1 MKQARAYSSALDQR
15 DEQERVAQ
23 QARMRS
29 QTIQSM
35 QTKKYELDE
44 RKLGVSQPKTQ
55 YVSALPILN
64 TVDSVV
70 NPALKQNTPVTQGLR
85 QTVQQYAPAPTLANM
100 GVNNWLNQNNPVV
113 NSVQTAMPNAS
124 LVQQATNNFQQWNK
138 QYEQDEDRYIDAAD
152 RVSSLVAWG
161 APPDEEANRQLAE
174 SETKLNQTK
183 EQQDAMLRQTLTMLG
198 PGAEEIIK
206 AAYKDATDRPGAGY
220 NAQYTQEERERRAQN
235 QKRAQELKKL
245 IGADL
250 YAKLYNYV
258 YEQDT
263 AAKAAKK
270 QREEAEAAAR
280 RRHELEAKY
289 YTLSSVSA
297 SKDFEE
303 KSQYHSTAKDSQ
315 PSLMTRLIDN
325 AVDGGTSDWDDPLYE
340 AVNGNEE
347 ARAYMLTKA
356 TTRYGAEG
364 NALGGLYGNV
374 AEGKQEVK
382 QMTEEEV
389 GVFNY
394 LYATEG
400 KEVAHEYY
408 DLLQELELNPRQ
420 RAEEEE
426 TFRQWAND
434 GWGGAIGSSIF
445 SVATSPLKV
454 LSAAGQFAD
463 YITTG
468 KIDENAPYNSF
479 AYVPNTIRSTV
490 AQKAEEKWGPVAS
503 FAYQTGMSMADFLYN
518 SALTGAWAGEAA
530 LGEGAFKLASNMSL
544 AIMGSG
550 AAADATIEAKERGLT
565 DKQAFVLGTV
575 AGAAEILTE
584 KFSIESLLTGKWE
597 DSAIKFILKNA
608 FVEGSEEVGSDVINM
623 VADVLVAK
631 DKSQWKQ
638 SIQAYRNSG
647 LSEEEAFRR
656 AMMDQALEMGLDYLG
671 GSISGG
677 VMAGIKAGMHA
688 WGNRG
693 YWQAQQAPRKTG
705 STDTNQSGFQTNTQ
719 VQTPQAVQQNQAE
732 QAQANPFEI
741 KRTPQVQE
749 TKAERVQLS
758 ERAQQ
763 LAQRMAALGEDGET
777 AVELARDMEGYF
789 WGDVT
794 DEATVQRLVNNP
806 AAESVMEWL
815 LDQGERP
822 GQTAAENV
830 QSKQNNQSQQA
841 QEEQLN
847 EPIRSAMEQLD
858 RQQRAANARNET
870 ERTGILAGA
879 KTGQIEQAQRLGELV
894 GREVAFFSEGKD
906 ASGGMRNGYY
916 NQQDGRIYVN
926 AQSQNPTAQIISHE
940 LTHSIEDNG
949 YYTQLQQ
956 TVLKKLVEDGG
967 NLDTLRAEKQALYER
982 HGVKDV
988 DVDAE
993 IVAEYVE
1000 KNLLTDEE
1008 SIRRLVQENRT
1019 LGQRIMEFIDKLL
1032 AKLGNK
1038 KAQEREFLSKARR
1051 YYADALAESQAS
1063 GTFGQQ
1069 ERVRSMEKLREQ
1081 MASGELTEEEAWQV
1095 FNEIYDAEADLQN
1108 GLRGNQYSYSP
1119 ESTDV
1124 DVETSRKKQQFE
1136 IIQNSNAAE
1145 DDYHTW
1151 IRDASEIKT
1160 LSETLTDPEWAEY
1173 SEYDPDY
1180 TRQMAEDAIESGKI
1194 KVYSSYQIG
1203 DGTFVTPSRMEA
1215 ESYSGNG
1222 RVYAKTVNVDDV
1234 AWIDPTQGQYAP
1246 VENIQYSISETDD
1259 GRAVAVVDDDI
1270 LADIDVTTWDKTKKV
1285 QAKAAAKKAL
1295 LEFRDGVLVNDVVNK
1310 VNKTSRN
1317 EFTGSES
1324 TEWLYRKNK
1333 EVFADKMRT
1342 ADIADDVIKAATS
1355 WKRDGKLTHPRTD
1368 NFVDFVHGNVLVQAG
1383 NNQYNAKVVLG
1394 ITDQGKY
1401 VFYDVTDMKPTS
1413 FQTRTEP
1420 STAAASISTASA
1432 IKEDSA
1438 IDNIAEEAEFGKG
1451 KSSISEEENLS
1462 DLDRAQM
1469 AALES
1474 LKEDAQRAETEKLRQ
1489 ALPVKAR
1496 QYLSRA
1502 ERVLLANVQNALGV
1516 DKFSDKAGLM
1526 GTIQE
1531 ISNEYLKHGKL
1542 TQERADALFE
1552 KAYKQGVVT
1561 EKEFYQRYKG
1571 IKDKLRTTAITLDEG
1586 YRSSIPDYR
1595 DFRQSAFGRL
1605 RLVNEGGMSV
1615 DSLYQELQ
1623 QQAPELFP
1631 DSITNPA
1638 DQLVQM
1644 FEVSKSIQISE
1655 RTISESMGK
1664 DADEYKRWAKNDFE
1678 SAVSDLASNLRSVS
1692 RYAQEQAS
1700 KTQKMTAP
1708 TTPEEAMKAYGEL
1721 KQARWT
1727 AEKAKAKNLLT
1738 DRDRMQVGRLLKGEI
1753 ELGDLEAGKDN
1764 VQGIRAVYEASKEYD
1779 GLVKQLNQYKRQ
1791 QRAKLQEKAQGYLKD
1806 ALLWKDKLAGILYS
1820 REIMER
1826 NIRDIAPD
1834 KATADAVIR
1843 EYFTPV
1849 HNAEAKS
1856 NRFQDAYRDRVREM
1870 DLSRKVQKG
1879 NKVSE
1884 AYAVQLLGEAE
1895 DNIRMIEKSKGRI
1908 QKRDGETA
1916 GAWRGIIETL
1926 RAENPNLD
1934 WTKVEG
1940 AVKEFRTIYDELF
1953 RQINEVRVR
1962 NGYEPINYRSGYF
1975 PHFQAQSDSILEQ
1988 MGRAIGIDSQVE
2000 TLPTSIN
2007 GITGEFKPG
2016 IAWFKFGQQRTGY
2029 QTAYDAVEG
2038 FDKYIKSAADVIHH
2052 TDNIQNLRAFAT
2064 EIRYMTGDEGM
2075 RKQMDAIRADQTL
2088 TEEEKRAKLEDLYK
2102 NGKFTLSNYV
2112 NELEEYTNNLANK
2125 KSKLDR
2131 GMEAMIGRRAYTIMK
2146 NFESRVGAN
2155 MVAGNLASAFTNFIP
2170 LTQAGAQ
2177 IDKASLLRGMWDT
2190 LKAYKRNDGFVDQ
2203 STFLTNRR
2211 GSDPIVQT
2219 WLSKA
2224 SKVMGT
2230 PMEYIDNFTADS
2242 IVRARFRQNMR
2253 RGMSETLAMEEADS
2267 FAALV
2272 MADRSKGAQP
2282 TLFNATNPMVKAFTQ
2297 FQLEVN
2303 NQFSEVFKD
2312 LPRAYK
2318 DKGLAALAAAL
2329 LQYFFGAY
2337 LYNEV
2342 YEKIVGRRPALDP
2355 LGILNDTVGD
2365 LTGYELPNLVTM
2377 AGNTIQG
2384 KKTSFE
2390 TEKVGFGEAGKNLTQ
2405 NVLGELPFSS
2415 GLTLLGVDLD
2425 GGRIPASSAIPD
2437 LTALWDAATTE
2448 DWSGKKRWDE
2458 TKKELNKLAY
2468 VIPPFGGN
2476 QIGKGVKTVKQLT
2489 KGGKYTVDADGNDVL
2504 QYPIDNTPGNWV
2516 RGMLFGPSSLPES
2529 QAYYNGDQ
2537 KALTGEQTAVVK
2549 ELTGQGVDQKVVYDL
2564 YQELRK
2570 IGKEKKGAEAGNAK
2584 RDAINALDLT
2594 DAQKLQVFAA
2604 TMLDNKSEKYEETLG
2619 QYQAMMDAGLNWD
2632 EITQANNMYASL
2644 NADDDRKASEKA
2656 RELEL
2661 WIDDQDWTPEQEA
2674 AVKEK
2679 FKFWTMRQAG
2689 AAEGNDKYDYMQERL
2704 AGGTPP
2710 ETVLMALSEKQQEN
2724 YSKHLN
2730 QAKVS
2735 AEVYLDALNFAS
2747 KAKTDEDGQTKKEK
2761 VVAYIDG
2768 LKLTR
2773 KQKRALYLCFYS
2785 KKDDTFK

>member
-15 DEQERVAQ
+15 DEQERLAQ
-23 QARMRS
+23 QARMRN

-44 RKLGVSQPKTQ
+44 RKLGVSPPKTQ
-55 YVSALPILN
+55 YVSALPILD

-70 NPALKQNTPVTQGLR
+70 NPALKQNTPVAQGLR
-85 QTVQQYAPAPTLANM
+85 KTVQQYAPAPTLANM
-100 GVNNWLNQNNPVV
+100 GVNSNRLNQSNPLY
-113 NSVQTAMPNAS
+113 SRYQSAAPNAS

-138 QYEQDEDRYIDAAD
+138 QYKQDEDQYIDAVD
-152 RVSSLVAWG
+152 RVASLAGWG
-161 APPDEEANRQLAE
+161 APPDEEANRQLEE
-174 SETKLNQTK
+174 SEAKLNQTK
-183 EQQDAMLRQTLTMLG
+183 EQKDSMLRQTLAMLG
-198 PGAEEIIK
+198 PGAEDILI
-206 AAYKDATDRPGAGY
+206 AAIQDAKDQPAAGY
-220 NAQYTQEERERRAQN
+220 KVQHTQEETERRAQN
-235 QKRAQELKKL
+235 QKRAQELRNL

-250 YAKLYNYV
+250 YGKLYNYV
-258 YEQDT
+258 HEQDD

-280 RRHELEAKY
+280 RRHRLEAKY

-297 SKDFEE
+297 SKDFKE

-325 AVDGGTSDWDDPLYE
+325 EVYGGTSDWDDPLYE

-347 ARAYMLTKA
+347 ARAYLWTKA
-356 TTRYGAEG
+356 SNSYGAEG
-364 NALGGLYGNV
+364 GALGSLYGSV

-382 QMTEEEV
+382 QMTEEQV

-394 LYATEG
+394 LYATQG

-408 DLLQELELNPRQ
+408 ELLQELELNPKQ
-420 RAEEEE
+420 RAEEQAYWQQEAE
-426 TFRQWAND
+426 KHPA
-434 GWGGAIGSSIF
+434 GSSVF
-445 SVATSPLKV
+445 SVVTSPLKV

-463 YITTG
+463 YIGSG
-468 KIDENAPYNSF
+468 KIDENAGYNSF
-479 AYVPNTIRSTV
+479 ARIPSTIRDTV
-490 AQKAEEKWGPVAS
+490 SQKAEEKWGPAGS
-503 FAYQTGMSMADFLYN
+503 FLYQTGMSMADFLYN
-518 SALTGAWAGEAA
+518 SAITGAWAGEAA
-530 LGEGAFKLASNMSL
+530 LGKEAFKLASNMSL

-584 KFSIESLLTGKWE
+584 KVSIESLLTGKWE
-597 DSAIKFILKNA
+597 ESAIKFVLKNSL
-608 FVEGSEEVGSDVINM
+608 VEGSEEVGSNVINTI
-623 VADVLVAK
+623 ADILVSK
-631 DKSQWKQ
+631 DKSQWRQ

-647 LSEEEAFRR
+647 LSEAEAFRR
-656 AMMDQALEMGLDYLG
+656 AMMDKAMEMGLDYLG
-671 GSISGG
+671 GALSGG
-677 VMAGIKAGMHA
+677 VMAGMQA

-693 YWQAQQAPRKTG
+693 YWQAQQAPRQTD

-719 VQTPQAVQQNQAE
+719 AQIPQEFQQPNANQGA
-732 QAQANPFEI
+732 ANPFEI
-741 KRTPQVQE
+741 KRTQRVQE

-777 AVELARDMEGYF
+777 AVELARDIEGYF

-794 DEATVQRLVNNP
+794 DEATVQRLANNP
-806 AAESVMEWL
+806 AAV
-815 LDQGERP
+815 
-822 GQTAAENV
+822 TV
-830 QSKQNNQSQQA
+830 
-841 QEEQLN
+841 
-847 EPIRSAMEQLD
+847 MEQLMDQGIRPNMETQTEEGQQTAQDQDQPDRLNGPILDTLQELD
-858 RQQRAANARNET
+858 RQKRAANARNET

-879 KTGQIEQAQRLGELV
+879 ATEQIEQAQRIGELV
-894 GREVAFFSEGKD
+894 GREVAFFAEEKD
-906 ASGGMRNGYY
+906 ASGGLKNGYF
-916 NQQDGRIYVN
+916 NQKDGRIYVN
-926 AQSQNPTAQIISHE
+926 INSQNPIAQIVSHE
-940 LTHSIEDNG
+940 LTHSVEGNNFYDH
-949 YYTQLQQ
+949 LRQ
-956 TVLKKLVEDGG
+956 TVLQKIKADGV
-967 NLDTLRAEKQALYER
+967 NLDTMRAEKQALYDR
-982 HGVKDV
+982 HGVTDV

-1051 YYADALAESQAS
+1051 YYADALAESQVSEAA
-1063 GTFGQQ
+1063 GQQ
-1069 ERVRSMEKLREQ
+1069 ERVRSMERLQEQ

-1095 FNEIYDAEADLQN
+1095 FNEVYDAELDLQN
-1108 GLRGNQYSYSP
+1108 GLRGNQYSIETTPDGEKYVRADRQVIFGNDP
-1119 ESTDV
+1119 EAWGEQVENYINGKIRKGQDV
-1124 DVETSRKKQQFE
+1124 QLTT
-1136 IIQNSNAAE
+1136 E
-1145 DDYHTW
+1145 DGD
-1151 IRDASEIKT
+1151 
-1160 LSETLTDPEWAEY
+1160 TLTLTADTAGKAKFRYNPDGGRMSDAQYETKLNAETHIDELAAV
-1173 SEYDPDY
+1173 S
-1180 TRQMAEDAIESGKI
+1180 TRGNTKQDKDGRHGDFAKHGWNYRTAYFQDF
-1194 KVYSSYQIG
+1194 
-1203 DGTFVTPSRMEA
+1203 DGTRYRMQISVAQGEN
-1215 ESYSGNG
+1215 GNV
-1222 RVYAKTVNVDDV
+1222 VYNVGG
-1234 AWIDPTQGQYAP
+1234 I
-1246 VENIQYSISETDD
+1246 
-1259 GRAVAVVDDDI
+1259 R
-1270 LADIDVTTWDKTKKV
+1270 
-1285 QAKAAAKKAL
+1285 
-1295 LEFRDGVLVNDVVNK
+1295 
-1310 VNKTSRN
+1310 
-1317 EFTGSES
+1317 
-1324 TEWLYRKNK
+1324 
-1333 EVFADKMRT
+1333 
-1342 ADIADDVIKAATS
+1342 
-1355 WKRDGKLTHPRTD
+1355 KRDTSTNPGPSAKRGAQDGDVSTT
-1368 NFVDFVHGNVLVQAG
+1368 NSIAG
-1383 NNQYNAKVVLG
+1383 N
-1394 ITDQGKY
+1394 
-1401 VFYDVTDMKPTS
+1401 
-1413 FQTRTEP
+1413 
-1420 STAAASISTASA
+1420 
-1432 IKEDSA
+1432 
-1438 IDNIAEEAEFGKG
+1438 AEFGKG
-1451 KSSISEEENLS
+1451 KFSISEEENIS
-1462 DLDRAQM
+1462 DLDREQL

-1474 LKEDAQRAETEKLRQ
+1474 MKEGARQAETEQLRQ
-1489 ALPVKAR
+1489 TLPVKAR
-1496 QYLSRA
+1496 QYLARA

-1526 GTIQE
+1526 STIQE

-1552 KAYKQGVVT
+1552 KAYKQGIVV
-1561 EKEFYQRYKG
+1561 EKEFYERYKG

-1595 DFRQSAFGRL
+1595 DFRQSALGRL

-1631 DSITNPA
+1631 ADIANPA
-1638 DQLVQM
+1638 DQLVRM
-1644 FEVSKSIQISE
+1644 FDVAKSIQISE
-1655 RTISESMGK
+1655 RNVADSMGR
-1664 DADEYKRWAKNDFE
+1664 DAQDFKRWAKNDFDA
-1678 SAVSDLASNLRSVS
+1678 AVADVASELRNVN
-1692 RYAQEQAS
+1692 RYAQERAEEANAD
-1700 KTQKMTAP
+1700 TPPA
-1708 TTPEEAMKAYGEL
+1708 TPEEAAKAYGDL
-1721 KQARWT
+1721 KKARWT
-1727 AEKAKAKNLLT
+1727 MEKAKAKNLLT
-1738 DRDRMQVGRLLKGEI
+1738 DADRMQVGRLLRGEI
-1753 ELGDLEAGKDN
+1753 ELSDLKPGKDN

-1779 GLVKQLNQYKRQ
+1779 GLAKQINKYKAQ
-1791 QRAKLQEKAQGYLKD
+1791 QRQKLQKKAAGYLKN
-1806 ALLWKDKLAGILYS
+1806 ALEWKDKAAGILYS
-1820 REIMER
+1820 RETMER
-1826 NIRDIAPD
+1826 NIQDIAPD
-1834 KATADAVIR
+1834 TKTADAVIK
-1843 EYFTPV
+1843 EYITPV
-1849 HNAEAKS
+1849 HKAEAESTRFK
-1856 NRFQDAYRDRVREM
+1856 NRYRDRVRAL
-1870 DLSRKVQKG
+1870 DLNQKVQEG

-1884 AYAVQLLGEAE
+1884 AYAVQLLGEAQ
-1895 DNIRMIEKSKGRI
+1895 DNIQRIENSKGRM

-1916 GAWRGIIETL
+1916 ETWKGIVSTL
-1926 RAENPNLD
+1926 KAENPNLD
-1934 WTKVEG
+1934 WAKVEN
-1940 AVKEFRTIYDELF
+1940 AVAEFRGIYDELF
-1953 RQINEVRVR
+1953 RQANEVRVR

-1975 PHFQAQSDSILEQ
+1975 PHFQAQGDSFLSKL
-1988 MGRAIGIDSQVE
+1988 GHAIGIDTQVQ

-2016 IAWFKFGQQRTGY
+2016 ITWFKFGQQRKGY
-2029 QTAYDAVEG
+2029 QTAYDAVAG
-2038 FDKYIKSAADVIHH
+2038 FDQYIEGVSSVIHQ
-2052 TDNIQNLRAFAT
+2052 TDNIQNLRALAT
-2064 EIRYMTGDEGM
+2064 EIRRMTGDEGI
-2075 RKQMDAIRADQTL
+2075 RQQIDAIQTDRTL
-2088 TEEEKRAKLEDLYK
+2088 TEAEKQAKLEDVYK
-2102 NGKFTLSNYV
+2102 NGQYTLSNFV
-2112 NELEEYTNNLANK
+2112 NELDEYTNLLANK

-2131 GMEAMIGRRAYTIMK
+2131 SMEAMIGRRAYTIMK
-2146 NFESRVGAN
+2146 NFERRVGAN

-2170 LTQAGAQ
+2170 LTQAWGQ
-2177 IDKASLLRGMWDT
+2177 IDSGTLLHGMWDT
-2190 LKAYKRNDGFVDQ
+2190 LKAYKTDDGFADQ

-2219 WLSKA
+2219 WAQKA
-2224 SKVMGT
+2224 SKVAGT

-2253 RGMSETLAMEEADS
+2253 RGMSESLAMEEADA
-2267 FAALV
+2267 FAARV
-2272 MADRSKGAQP
+2272 MADRSKGSMP
-2282 TLFNATNPMVKAFTQ
+2282 TLFSSNNPFFKAFTQ

-2329 LQYFFGAY
+2329 LRYFFGAY

-2377 AGNTIQG
+2377 TGNTIQG

-2458 TKKELNKLAY
+2458 AKKELNKLAY

-2476 QIGKGVKTVKQLT
+2476 QIRKGVKTVKQLT
-2489 KGGKYTVDADGNDVL
+2489 KGGQYTVDADGNDVL

-2516 RGMLFGPSSLPES
+2516 RGMLFGASSLPES

-2537 KALTGEQTAVVK
+2537 KALTGEQTAVLK

-2584 RDAINALDLT
+2584 RDAINALALT

-2619 QYQAMMDAGLNWD
+2619 QYQAMMDAGLSWD
-2632 EITQANNMYASL
+2632 EITQANNIYASL

-2661 WIDDQDWTPEQEA
+2661 WIDDQDWTPEKEA
-2674 AVKEK
+2674 AVKKK
-2679 FKFWTMRQAG
+2679 FKFWTMRQAE
-2689 AAEGNDKYDYMQERL
+2689 AAEGSDKYDYMQERL

-2710 ETVLMALSEKQQEN
+2710 ETVLMALSGKQQEN
-2724 YSKHLN
+2724 YSKYLN
-2730 QAKVS
+2730 PEKVS

-2785 KKDDTFK
+2785 EKDDTFK

>member
-1 MKQARAYSSALDQR
+1 M
-15 DEQERVAQ
+15 
-23 QARMRS
+23 
-29 QTIQSM
+29 
-35 QTKKYELDE
+35 
-44 RKLGVSQPKTQ
+44 
-55 YVSALPILN
+55 
-64 TVDSVV
+64 
-70 NPALKQNTPVTQGLR
+70 
-85 QTVQQYAPAPTLANM
+85 
-100 GVNNWLNQNNPVV
+100 
-113 NSVQTAMPNAS
+113 
-124 LVQQATNNFQQWNK
+124 
-138 QYEQDEDRYIDAAD
+138 
-152 RVSSLVAWG
+152 
-161 APPDEEANRQLAE
+161 
-174 SETKLNQTK
+174 
-183 EQQDAMLRQTLTMLG
+183 
-198 PGAEEIIK
+198 
-206 AAYKDATDRPGAGY
+206 
-220 NAQYTQEERERRAQN
+220 
-235 QKRAQELKKL
+235 
-245 IGADL
+245 
-250 YAKLYNYV
+250 
-258 YEQDT
+258 
-263 AAKAAKK
+263 
-270 QREEAEAAAR
+270 
-280 RRHELEAKY
+280 
-289 YTLSSVSA
+289 
-297 SKDFEE
+297 
-303 KSQYHSTAKDSQ
+303 
-315 PSLMTRLIDN
+315 
-325 AVDGGTSDWDDPLYE
+325 
-340 AVNGNEE
+340 
-347 ARAYMLTKA
+347 
-356 TTRYGAEG
+356 
-364 NALGGLYGNV
+364 
-374 AEGKQEVK
+374 
-382 QMTEEEV
+382 
-389 GVFNY
+389 
-394 LYATEG
+394 
-400 KEVAHEYY
+400 
-408 DLLQELELNPRQ
+408 
-420 RAEEEE
+420 
-426 TFRQWAND
+426 
-434 GWGGAIGSSIF
+434 
-445 SVATSPLKV
+445 
-454 LSAAGQFAD
+454 
-463 YITTG
+463 
-468 KIDENAPYNSF
+468 
-479 AYVPNTIRSTV
+479 
-490 AQKAEEKWGPVAS
+490 
-503 FAYQTGMSMADFLYN
+503 
-518 SALTGAWAGEAA
+518 
-530 LGEGAFKLASNMSL
+530 
-544 AIMGSG
+544 
-550 AAADATIEAKERGLT
+550 
-565 DKQAFVLGTV
+565 
-575 AGAAEILTE
+575 
-584 KFSIESLLTGKWE
+584 
-597 DSAIKFILKNA
+597 
-608 FVEGSEEVGSDVINM
+608 
-623 VADVLVAK
+623 
-631 DKSQWKQ
+631 
-638 SIQAYRNSG
+638 
-647 LSEEEAFRR
+647 
-656 AMMDQALEMGLDYLG
+656 
-671 GSISGG
+671 
-677 VMAGIKAGMHA
+677 
-688 WGNRG
+688 
-693 YWQAQQAPRKTG
+693 
-705 STDTNQSGFQTNTQ
+705 
-719 VQTPQAVQQNQAE
+719 
-732 QAQANPFEI
+732 
-741 KRTPQVQE
+741 
-749 TKAERVQLS
+749 
-758 ERAQQ
+758 
-763 LAQRMAALGEDGET
+763 
-777 AVELARDMEGYF
+777 
-789 WGDVT
+789 
-794 DEATVQRLVNNP
+794 
-806 AAESVMEWL
+806 
-815 LDQGERP
+815 
-822 GQTAAENV
+822 
-830 QSKQNNQSQQA
+830 
-841 QEEQLN
+841 
-847 EPIRSAMEQLD
+847 
-858 RQQRAANARNET
+858 
-870 ERTGILAGA
+870 
-879 KTGQIEQAQRLGELV
+879 
-894 GREVAFFSEGKD
+894 
-906 ASGGMRNGYY
+906 
-916 NQQDGRIYVN
+916 
-926 AQSQNPTAQIISHE
+926 
-940 LTHSIEDNG
+940 
-949 YYTQLQQ
+949 
-956 TVLKKLVEDGG
+956 
-967 NLDTLRAEKQALYER
+967 
-982 HGVKDV
+982 
-988 DVDAE
+988 
-993 IVAEYVE
+993 
-1000 KNLLTDEE
+1000 
-1008 SIRRLVQENRT
+1008 
-1019 LGQRIMEFIDKLL
+1019 
-1032 AKLGNK
+1032 
-1038 KAQEREFLSKARR
+1038 
-1051 YYADALAESQAS
+1051 
-1063 GTFGQQ
+1063 
-1069 ERVRSMEKLREQ
+1069 
-1081 MASGELTEEEAWQV
+1081 
-1095 FNEIYDAEADLQN
+1095 
-1108 GLRGNQYSYSP
+1108 
-1119 ESTDV
+1119 
-1124 DVETSRKKQQFE
+1124 
-1136 IIQNSNAAE
+1136 
-1145 DDYHTW
+1145 
-1151 IRDASEIKT
+1151 
-1160 LSETLTDPEWAEY
+1160 
-1173 SEYDPDY
+1173 
-1180 TRQMAEDAIESGKI
+1180 
-1194 KVYSSYQIG
+1194 
-1203 DGTFVTPSRMEA
+1203 
-1215 ESYSGNG
+1215 
-1222 RVYAKTVNVDDV
+1222 
-1234 AWIDPTQGQYAP
+1234 
-1246 VENIQYSISETDD
+1246 
-1259 GRAVAVVDDDI
+1259 
-1270 LADIDVTTWDKTKKV
+1270 
-1285 QAKAAAKKAL
+1285 
-1295 LEFRDGVLVNDVVNK
+1295 
-1310 VNKTSRN
+1310 
-1317 EFTGSES
+1317 
-1324 TEWLYRKNK
+1324 
-1333 EVFADKMRT
+1333 
-1342 ADIADDVIKAATS
+1342 
-1355 WKRDGKLTHPRTD
+1355 
-1368 NFVDFVHGNVLVQAG
+1368 
-1383 NNQYNAKVVLG
+1383 
-1394 ITDQGKY
+1394 
-1401 VFYDVTDMKPTS
+1401 
-1413 FQTRTEP
+1413 
-1420 STAAASISTASA
+1420 
-1432 IKEDSA
+1432 
-1438 IDNIAEEAEFGKG
+1438 
-1451 KSSISEEENLS
+1451 
-1462 DLDRAQM
+1462 
-1469 AALES
+1469 
-1474 LKEDAQRAETEKLRQ
+1474 
-1489 ALPVKAR
+1489 
-1496 QYLSRA
+1496 
-1502 ERVLLANVQNALGV
+1502 
-1516 DKFSDKAGLM
+1516 
-1526 GTIQE
+1526 
-1531 ISNEYLKHGKL
+1531 
-1542 TQERADALFE
+1542 
-1552 KAYKQGVVT
+1552 
-1561 EKEFYQRYKG
+1561 
-1571 IKDKLRTTAITLDEG
+1571 
-1586 YRSSIPDYR
+1586 
-1595 DFRQSAFGRL
+1595 
-1605 RLVNEGGMSV
+1605 
-1615 DSLYQELQ
+1615 
-1623 QQAPELFP
+1623 
-1631 DSITNPA
+1631 
-1638 DQLVQM
+1638 
-1644 FEVSKSIQISE
+1644 
-1655 RTISESMGK
+1655 
-1664 DADEYKRWAKNDFE
+1664 
-1678 SAVSDLASNLRSVS
+1678 
-1692 RYAQEQAS
+1692 
-1700 KTQKMTAP
+1700 
-1708 TTPEEAMKAYGEL
+1708 
-1721 KQARWT
+1721 T

-1806 ALLWKDKLAGILYS
+1806 ALLWKDKPAGILYS

-1849 HNAEAKS
+1849 HDAEAKS
-1856 NRFQDAYRDRVREM
+1856 NRFQDTYRDRVREM

-2075 RKQMDAIRADQTL
+2075 KKQMDAIRADQTL

-2365 LTGYELPNLVTM
+2365 LTGYELPNLVTL

-2516 RGMLFGPSSLPES
+2516 RGILFGPSSLPES

-2594 DAQKLQVFAA
+2594 DKQKLQVFAA

-2679 FKFWTMRQAG
+2679 FKFWTLRQAE
-2689 AAEGNDKYDYMQERL
+2689 AAEGSDKYDYMQERL
-2704 AGGTPP
+2704 DGGTPP

-2730 QAKVS
+2730 PAKVS

-2768 LKLTR
+2768 LKLTK

-2785 KKDDTFK
+2785 EKDDTFK